1 MVERPHPGWWV
12 AVLGGLGL
20 TAVLAFDPAAYA
32 LWAREVT
39 DALSPTVLRAL
50 LAAGVALHLAEAL
63 YAWRVARHAGLA
75 AGGWFRQT
83 LLVGFP
89 SLRLLLRR
97 VPRR

>member
-20 TAVLAFDPAAYA
+20 TALLAFDPAAYA
-32 LWAREVT
+32 LWARRVT
-39 DALSPTVLRAL
+39 DALSPAVLQAML
-50 LAAGVALHLAEAL
+50 VVAVVLHVGEAL
-63 YAWRVARHAGLA
+63 YAWRLARRSGFPAGA
-75 AGGWFRQT
+75 WFSQT